1 MKPLV
6 ASLFAAGIALGV
18 HAAQGGETIAV
29 LDLRSRAHPVVAAEV
44 SDRVRE
50 TVRRMLPDA
59 RIVDRESDGDF
70 VLTGKVSHGGLGYRA
85 WLELRDRN
93 GEVLQKASATASSR
107 REPGEAAGAA
117 VAGHLPAREEGARR
131 SGLLPP
137 RRPARRGI
145 TRARCYL

>member
-6 ASLFAAGIALGV
+6 ASLFAAGLALGV
-18 HAAQGGETIAV
+18 HAAQGEETIAV

-70 VLTGKVSHGGLGYRA
+70 VLTGKVSHGGPGHLAPAEPRRRHRQA
-85 WLELRDRN
+85 P
-93 GEVLQKASATASSR
+93 QKASAAGGSR
-107 REPGEAAGAA
+107 PELGE
-117 VAGHLPAREEGARR
+117 R
-131 SGLLPP
+131 
-137 RRPARRGI
+137 
-145 TRARCYL
+145 

>member
-18 HAAQGGETIAV
+18 HAAQGEETIAV

-50 TVRRMLPDA
+50 TVRRMLPAA

-70 VLTGKVSHGGLGYRA
+70 VLTGKVSHGGLGYRG

-93 GEVLQKASATASSR
+93 GEVLKQESVTASNC
-107 REPGEAAGAA
+107 REVVEAA
-117 VAGHLPAREEGARR
+117 EEGTGHNLRGGREA
-131 SGLLPP
+131 SGTM
-137 RRPARRGI
+137 GI
-145 TRARCYL
+145 T

>member
-1 MKPLV
+1 RSPRGPCDVSERFFGRCPMKPLV
-6 ASLFAAGIALGV
+6 ASLFAAGLALGV
-18 HAAQGGETIAV
+18 HAAQGEESIAV

-93 GEVLQKASATASSR
+93 EVLQKASATASSR
-107 REPGEAAGAA
+107 RELVEAAEA
-117 VAGHLPAREEGARR
+117 
-131 SGLLPP
+131 
-137 RRPARRGI
+137 
-145 TRARCYL
+145 